1 MNRLILEI
9 GFGELLLAVVGAGL
23 VGVLLMMLYHR
34 LAMRRER
41 ELHVRREEMLELRA
55 RALEATNAKLQPG
68 RSAAASAAGGATD
81 LDFHR

>member
-41 ELHVRREEMLELRA
+41 ELHLRREEMLELRA
-55 RALEATNAKLQPG
+55 RALEASSAKVQPS
-68 RSAAASAAGGATD
+68 RSVTPSDGTED
-81 LDFHR
+81 LNFHR